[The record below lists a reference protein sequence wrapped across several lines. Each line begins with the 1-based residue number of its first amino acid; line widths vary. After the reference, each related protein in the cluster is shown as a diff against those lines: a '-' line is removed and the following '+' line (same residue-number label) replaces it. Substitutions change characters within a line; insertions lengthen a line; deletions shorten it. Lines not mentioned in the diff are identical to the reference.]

1 MSHLLER
8 EGVYKTAY
16 LPEDL
21 SKFLFHRNRG
31 GIVVFVMSKKAA
43 KKKRPEQKQKPQSRI
58 SSILANP

>member
-1 MSHLLER
+1 LK
-8 EGVYKTAY
+8 GKWVYKTAY

-43 KKKRPEQKQKPQSRI
+43 KKQKKNRTKTKTPIQNQ
-58 SSILANP
+58 